1 MKKRKIVALVCVVTV
16 LLLAVSAFGYIQ
28 TKLDKINKVPDT
40 VDVIPPDQEDFET
53 DTSKESKDIIELK
66 PEEVDWSEIEPFL
79 DDDLLNILLV
89 GQDRREGEGRQRSD
103 SMILC
108 SINPDTKQISMISFL
123 RDLYVQIPGG
133 YSDNR
138 LNVQCTTANSTVNG
152 RTRMDYLSISAGI
165 QAVADNDQ

>member
-1 MKKRKIVALVCVVTV
+1 MKKRKIVALVCVATV
-16 LLLAVSAFGYIQ
+16 LLLAVSAFWYVQ

-53 DTSKESKDIIELK
+53 DTSNEAERYHELK

-108 SINPDTKQISMISFL
+108 SINPDTKQISMISF
-123 RDLYVQIPGG
+123 
-133 YSDNR
+133 
-138 LNVQCTTANSTVNG
+138 
-152 RTRMDYLSISAGI
+152 
-165 QAVADNDQ
+165 